1 MKRKLRIISL
11 MLCLLVCM
19 VSLIS
24 CVEKG
29 GDDLKTSE
37 QESESGQT
45 PTTDPGQE
53 PPDQPTPTEEKTY
66 LFTDSIDQIKLLG
79 RSYLTDGAATCDF
92 TASGFE
98 MNVNAVGK
106 LMMTVDAS
114 AQTYFSVFVDGVRK
128 TKRIS
133 VPEGENVEVE
143 LISFAEPGEHHIRVL
158 KQTEAEHS
166 LCLLKSLTFQGTLLE
181 KPADRELLIEYIGD
195 SIFCGLGNY
204 RCPNGTP
211 DAGSAKYQDGTIA
224 YPLLTAD
231 ALNADCSVI
240 GFSGMGVKVGSVD
253 YNAADVYE
261 KQSYL
266 RDPDAAYGFARTS
279 DLVVINLGTNDALF
293 RDRTT
298 KEEFKTAVKDL
309 ITMVRELNGRNMPI
323 VWAYNALND
332 GCLDW
337 IREAIG
343 EMGGESN
350 WLFLCGLTRN
360 ADGGN
365 NHPSENG
372 HQTSCEK
379 LTAFIRE
386 KGLLELTGEIPPRPS
401 EGDDL
406 PILWV

>member
-19 VSLIS
+19 VPLIS

-133 VPEGENVEVE
+133 V
-143 LISFAEPGEHHIRVL
+143 
-158 KQTEAEHS
+158 
-166 LCLLKSLTFQGTLLE
+166 
-181 KPADRELLIEYIGD
+181 
-195 SIFCGLGNY
+195 
-204 RCPNGTP
+204 
-211 DAGSAKYQDGTIA
+211 
-224 YPLLTAD
+224 
-231 ALNADCSVI
+231 
-240 GFSGMGVKVGSVD
+240 
-253 YNAADVYE
+253 
-261 KQSYL
+261 
-266 RDPDAAYGFARTS
+266 
-279 DLVVINLGTNDALF
+279 
-293 RDRTT
+293 
-298 KEEFKTAVKDL
+298 
-309 ITMVRELNGRNMPI
+309 
-323 VWAYNALND
+323 
-332 GCLDW
+332 
-337 IREAIG
+337 
-343 EMGGESN
+343 
-350 WLFLCGLTRN
+350 
-360 ADGGN
+360 
-365 NHPSENG
+365 SE
-372 HQTSCEK
+372 
-379 LTAFIRE
+379 
-386 KGLLELTGEIPPRPS
+386 
-401 EGDDL
+401 
-406 PILWV
+406 